1 MIEEIRQIM
10 EDKKKKDFSDIDE
23 DVSLFSSAVGI
34 KARDVLCLF
43 LEIEKRYGVII
54 DADKINDPNFFTLKA
69 IAVEIEQNKF
79 FIRG

>member
-1 MIEEIRQIM
+1 MIEKIRQIIA
-10 EDKKKKDFSDIDE
+10 DITKKDFSDIDE

-69 IAVEIEQNKF
+69 IAVEIEKNNKV
-79 FIRG
+79 

>member
-1 MIEEIRQIM
+1 MIEKIRQIIA
-10 EDKKKKDFSDIDE
+10 DITKKDFSDIDE

-54 DADKINDPNFFTLKA
+54 DADKINEPNFFTLKA
-69 IAVEIEQNKF
+69 IAVEIEKNN
-79 FIRG
+79 

>member
-1 MIEEIRQIM
+1 MIEKIRQIM
-10 EDKKKKDFSDIDE
+10 ADITKKDFSDIDE

-54 DADKINDPNFFTLKA
+54 DADRINDPNFFTLKA
-69 IAVEIEQNKF
+69 IAVEIEQNN
-79 FIRG
+79 

>member
-1 MIEEIRQIM
+1 MIEKIRQIM
-10 EDKKKKDFSDIDE
+10 ADITKKDFSDIDE

-69 IAVEIEQNKF
+69 IAVEIEQNN
-79 FIRG
+79 

>member
-10 EDKKKKDFSDIDE
+10 ADITKKDFSDIDE

>member
-1 MIEEIRQIM
+1 MIEKIRQIIA
-10 EDKKKKDFSDIDE
+10 DITKKDFSDIDE

-54 DADKINDPNFFTLKA
+54 DADKINDPNFFILKA
-69 IAVEIEQNKF
+69 IAVEIEKNN
-79 FIRG
+79 